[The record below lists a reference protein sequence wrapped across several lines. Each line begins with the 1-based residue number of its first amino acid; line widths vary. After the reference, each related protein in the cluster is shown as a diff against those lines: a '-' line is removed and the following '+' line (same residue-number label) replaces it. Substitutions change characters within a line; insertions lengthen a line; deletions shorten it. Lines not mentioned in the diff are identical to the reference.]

1 MDYPEDKKR
10 KSTTIRIPRGL
21 KKSIEEFVKT
31 GAAQKAVLEAAVRR
45 LLEYYGFI
53 ETFHKENDEEHPE

>member
-53 ETFHKENDEEHPE
+53 ETFQKENDEEHPE